1 MESTY
6 ATTDALEKGRDE
18 LDVGG
23 GKELKSD
30 VA

>member
-18 LDVGG
+18 LDIGG
-23 GKELKSD
+23 GKELESD